1 MSRVGRDIN
10 GGGGDRIASV
20 TNTYR
25 NLIGA
30 DWKAA
35 TSGATFSSVSPA
47 NHEDVIGEFPSSGP
61 ADVEAAVEAAR
72 SAFPAWSAM
81 PAPKRGEILFRVAR
95 LLGEHKEELSRL
107 MTREMGKVLPEAR
120 GDVQEAI
127 DVAYYMAGEGRRLF
141 GTTVPS
147 EMPDKFAM
155 AIRRPIGVAGIIT
168 PWNFPVAIPAWKL
181 FPALICGNTAI
192 VKPASDT
199 PACVVRFVE
208 LLREGG
214 IPDGVVN
221 VVIGSGSEVGNAI
234 VDHPDVRL
242 ISFTGHTDTGIEIS
256 TRAAKTLKRVSL
268 ELGGKNP
275 IVIWEDADLDLA
287 LDSVVWSAFGTSG
300 QRCTAASRLIVH
312 RAVHDDF
319 VHRLQQRVAKLVL
332 GDGLD
337 EHTDVGPVINAAAVE
352 RIASYTAIG
361 RQEADLVIGG
371 EPATEGDLAKGSFFQ
386 PTIFTEV
393 QPDARIAQ
401 EEIFGPVTS
410 VIPVEDWDETV
421 RIVNSVKYG
430 LSTSLFTHDINL
442 AFRSIRDFDSGL
454 GYVNHGTIGAEAHL
468 PFGGTKATGNGH
480 REVGQAA
487 LDFFSEWKSVYIDY
501 SGKLQRAQIDTTFVD
516 QE

>member
-1 MSRVGRDIN
+1 M
-10 GGGGDRIASV
+10 
-20 TNTYR
+20 TKTFQ
-25 NLIGA
+25 NLIGGE
-30 DWKAA
+30 WQPAA
-35 TSGATFSSVSPA
+35 SGGTFTSTSPA
-47 NHEDVIGEFPSSGP
+47 NREDVIGEFAASGA
-61 ADVEAAVEAAR
+61 ADVDAAVQAAHR
-72 SAFPAWSAM
+72 AYPAWSAM
-81 PAPKRGEILFRVAR
+81 PAPKRGEILFRIAR
-95 LLGEHKEELSRL
+95 LLAEHKEELSRL
-107 MTREMGKVLPEAR
+107 MTREMGKVLPESR

-141 GTTVPS
+141 GQTVPS

-155 AIRRPIGVAGIIT
+155 SIRRSIGVVGIIT

-181 FPALICGNTAI
+181 FPALICGNTAV

-199 PACVVRFVE
+199 PACLVRFVE
-208 LLREGG
+208 LLVEGG
-214 IPDGVVN
+214 LPDGVVN
-221 VVIGSGSEVGNAI
+221 VVTGSGASVGNAI
-234 VDHPDVRL
+234 VDHPDVRA
-242 ISFTGHTDTGIEIS
+242 ISFTGHTDTGVEIS

-275 IVIWEDADLDLA
+275 IVVWEDADLDLA

-312 RAVHDDF
+312 RGIHDDF
-319 VHRLQQRVAKLVL
+319 VHRLHQRVGALVL
-332 GDGLD
+332 GDGL
-337 EHTDVGPVINAAAVE
+337 EEATDVGPVINEGAVE
-352 RIASYTAIG
+352 RIASYAAIG
-361 RQEADLVIGG
+361 RDEADLVIGG
-371 EPATEGDLAKGSFFQ
+371 EPARDGDLARGSFFK

-393 QPDARIAQ
+393 KPDARIAQ

-410 VIPVEDWDETV
+410 IIPVDGWEEAV

-430 LSTSLFTHDINL
+430 LSTSLFTRDVNL

-480 REVGQAA
+480 REVGQAS
-487 LDFFSEWKSVYIDY
+487 LDFFSEWKSVYVDY

-516 QE
+516 QD

>member
-1 MSRVGRDIN
+1 VP
-10 GGGGDRIASV
+10 
-20 TNTYR
+20 TTYR

-30 DWKAA
+30 DWKPAA
-35 TSGATFSSVSPA
+35 SGATFTSVSPA
-47 NHEDVIGEFPSSGP
+47 NHDEVIGEFAASGP
-61 ADVEAAVEAAR
+61 ADVDAAVAAAQR
-72 SAFPAWSAM
+72 AFPAWSAM
-81 PAPKRGEILFRVAR
+81 PAPKRGEILFRIGR
-95 LLGEHKEELSRL
+95 LLAEHKEELSKL

-127 DVAYYMAGEGRRLF
+127 DVAYYMGGEGRRLF
-141 GTTVPS
+141 GQTVPS

-155 AIRRPIGVAGIIT
+155 SIRRPIGVVGIIT

-181 FPALICGNTAI
+181 FPALICGNTAVI
-192 VKPASDT
+192 KPASDT
-199 PACVVRFVE
+199 PACLVRFVE
-208 LLREGG
+208 LLVEGG
-214 IPDGVVN
+214 LPAGVVN
-221 VVIGSGSEVGNAI
+221 VVTGSGAKVGNAI
-234 VDHPDVRL
+234 VDHPDVRV
-242 ISFTGHTDTGIEIS
+242 ISFTGHTDTGVEIS

-275 IVIWEDADLDLA
+275 IVVWEDADLDLA

-300 QRCTAASRLIVH
+300 QRCTAASRLVVH
-312 RAVHDDF
+312 RRIHDDF
-319 VHRLQQRVAKLVL
+319 VHRLRQRVAKLVL

-337 EHTDVGPVINAAAVE
+337 EKTDVGPVINERAVE
-352 RIASYTAIG
+352 RIASYAAIG
-361 RQEADLVIGG
+361 RDEADLVIGG
-371 EPATEGDLAKGSFFQ
+371 EPARGGKLAKGSFFQ

-393 QPDARIAQ
+393 KADARIAQ

-410 VIPVEDWDETV
+410 IIPVDDWDETV
-421 RIVNSVKYG
+421 RIVNGVKYG
-430 LSTSLFTHDINL
+430 LSTSLFTRDVNL

-501 SGKLQRAQIDTTFVD
+501 SGKLQRAQIDMTFID
-516 QE
+516 EG

>member
-1 MSRVGRDIN
+1 VS
-10 GGGGDRIASV
+10 S
-20 TNTYR
+20 TYQ
-25 NLIGA
+25 NLIGNR
-30 DWKAA
+30 WVAA
-35 TSGATFSSVSPA
+35 QSGATFTSVSPA
-47 NHEDVIGEFPSSGP
+47 NHDEVIGEFAASGP
-61 ADVEAAVEAAR
+61 ADVEAAVAAAKA
-72 SAFPAWSAM
+72 AFPAWSLM

-95 LLGEHKEELSRL
+95 LLAEHKEELSRL

-141 GTTVPS
+141 GQTVPS

-168 PWNFPVAIPAWKL
+168 PWNFPIAIPAWKL
-181 FPALICGNTAI
+181 FPALICGNTAVI
-192 VKPASDT
+192 KPASDT

-208 LLREGG
+208 LLMEGG
-214 IPDGVVN
+214 IPAGVVN
-221 VVIGSGSEVGNAI
+221 VVTGSGAEVGNAI

-242 ISFTGHTDTGIEIS
+242 ISFTGHTETGVEIS
-256 TRAAKTLKRVSL
+256 RRAAETLKRVSL

-275 IVIWEDADLDLA
+275 IVVWEDADLDLA

-300 QRCTAASRLIVH
+300 QRCTAASRIIVH
-312 RAVHDDF
+312 RSIHDRF
-319 VHRLQQRVAKLVL
+319 VDALRSRVANLVL
-332 GDGLD
+332 GDGL
-337 EHTDVGPVINAAAVE
+337 EETTDVGPVINDAAVE
-352 RIASYTAIG
+352 RIAAYAAIG
-361 RQEADLVIGG
+361 RGEGDLVIGG
-371 EPATEGDLAKGSFFQ
+371 EPARDGALAGGSFFQ
-386 PTIFTEV
+386 PTIFADV
-393 QPDARIAQ
+393 RPGARIAQ

-410 VIPVEDWDETV
+410 VIPVDTWEETV
-421 RIVNSVKYG
+421 EVVNGVKYG
-430 LSTSLFTHDINL
+430 LSTSLFTRDVNL

-468 PFGGTKATGNGH
+468 PFGGVKATGNGH

-487 LDFFSEWKSVYIDY
+487 LEFFSEWKSVYVDY